1 MQNVDRKKGKS
12 LKEYVDTFVVFD
24 FETTGLNVKD
34 AEIIQIGAVK
44 FENGV
49 ETAVFDKLVK
59 PENPIPPR
67 VTRITGITDLDVCM
81 ADGIDSVLKDFLA
94 FIDNYIL
101 LGYNITSFDT
111 TLLYDYAMHLYG
123 KSVSNNF
130 IDLRYIAER
139 YIKKN
144 NISLPNCKLP
154 TISDY
159 FGIDISN
166 AHNAL
171 GDCYMTYQCYQ
182 KIFNKSDKSDI
193 NIPATKVNNITN
205 SFEQKIF
212 DILQTVIAEEELP
225 TDCLYLFS
233 NVSRGSI
240 RKGNQKGKEITKSIC
255 VHEPDYPIGSQ
266 NVNRIGKNDTFAK
279 ISYNQKRNNVTFQIQ
294 NRFLSEIAIP
304 SSAKIKTTETEKVS
318 NIVFSLDDNSIY
330 QFVKSVVLIGLK
342 YYESNSSFS
351 CCSQFT
357 RCSDEK
363 KCVHENKL
371 YSKGC
376 KYRKN
381 LEAGRI
387 FYGKNKNIDV

>member
-101 LGYNITSFDT
+101 LGYNITSYDT

-123 KSVSNNF
+123 KRVSNDF

-139 YIKKN
+139 YIKRN
-144 NISLPNCKLP
+144 NINLPNCKLP
-154 TISDY
+154 TISNY

-193 NIPATKVNNITN
+193 NIPATTINNITN
-205 SFEQKIF
+205 PFEQKIF
-212 DILQTVIAEEELP
+212 DILQTVIAEEDLP
-225 TDCLYLFS
+225 ANCLYLSS
-233 NVSRGSI
+233 NISHGGD
-240 RKGNQKGKEITKSIC
+240 RKGQEINKSIC
-255 VHEPDYPIGSQ
+255 VHEPDYPLGSH

-279 ISYNQKRNNVTFQIQ
+279 IDQSQKDSIQFQIQ
-294 NRFLSEIAIP
+294 NRFLSEIVIP
-304 SSAKIKTTETEKVS
+304 SSAEIKKTKLEKFS

-330 QFVKSVVLIGLK
+330 QFVKSVVLTGLK